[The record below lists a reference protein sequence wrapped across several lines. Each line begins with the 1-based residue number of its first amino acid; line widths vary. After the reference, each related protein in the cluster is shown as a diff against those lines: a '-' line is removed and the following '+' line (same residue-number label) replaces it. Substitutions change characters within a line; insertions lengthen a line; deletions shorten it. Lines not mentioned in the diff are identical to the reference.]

1 MLQSVLG
8 SKTLSGHNDRNL
20 RMRTWVRSAIFVP
33 GMLCS
38 ILKVFFFWDTLY
50 ILYNLILTVM
60 IICNLTFLINLLKI
74 YHLLFLFATSAN
86 YRSEAFYANFLSV
99 SLFLPIV
106 EHLHLHFANFVTCCA
121 GSFVKICKVPWQIK
135 VCKMIQG
142 GFFYWFTLKM
152 TKCQTLRKF

>member
-74 YHLLFLFATSAN
+74 YHLLFLFATS
-86 YRSEAFYANFLSV
+86 LSV
-99 SLFLPIV
+99 RSILCKFSVCIIIFV

-142 GFFYWFTLKM
+142 GFFLLVHPKND
-152 TKCQTLRKF
+152 